1 MKLKNLI
8 PWLTILIISCM
19 NESVRYEY
27 ADGNANIYLLSE
39 TELRFVPV
47 KPAESSTG
55 LYSGGEPRN
64 VTVTKAQFQEL
75 KELFDSAL
83 DNSASHIKDR
93 MKTSGLIS
101 MIGSSSKEQCIIK
114 PGCAEMIEIEK
125 TLKRMLP

>member
-8 PWLTILIISCM
+8 PCLTLLIISCM

-27 ADGNANIYLLSE
+27 ADGNANLYLLSE

-47 KPAESSTG
+47 KPEESSTG

-75 KELFDSAL
+75 KVLFDNAL

-125 TLKRMLP
+125 TLKRMLH